1 MPTIKA
7 GGQRRQ
13 PTPIVTVNVDGRC
26 RTCRIQIAFHCRSPC
41 VCTGFS
47 AFEVSVPEK
56 PMRYRKL
63 GALLETRCTFRPLC
77 QGNSV
82 EKCTEF
88 SVSAPSLPVV
98 HRVLRGASN
107 LVRCIGFVPDLHW
120 TRYPVAIIS
129 FIPLP
134 PRSPTPLAP
143 LAVPRM
149 SAFPLRDMC
158 VAADSPQRRRV

>member
-1 MPTIKA
+1 MPTIST

-107 LVRCIGFVPDLHW
+107 LVRCIGFVPDLHR
-120 TRYPVAIIS
+120 T
-129 FIPLP
+129 
-134 PRSPTPLAP
+134 RSPRRPRACQRFRFVTCAWRRIALNAGGYDVPTAR
-143 LAVPRM
+143 AVGEG
-149 SAFPLRDMC
+149 A
-158 VAADSPQRRRV
+158 